1 MEQKPSEI
9 IETFL
14 DLMEQ
19 SHTEFNSS
27 KSKVDYYN
35 KHTYE
40 LVHMLEDCPDDSL
53 LEFAQQWRQ
62 ETQDRRRERD
72 NMALWDALHKF
83 GSSDQNKPFLKRLK
97 GLITEQKRTEEYLET
112 PPEQR
117 EFKGGAE

>member
-1 MEQKPSEI
+1 MEQKPSEV
-9 IETFL
+9 IEAFL
-14 DLMEQ
+14 ALMEQ
-19 SHTEFNSS
+19 SHTEYNNS
-27 KSKVDYYN
+27 KGKVDYYN

-40 LVHMLEDCPDDSL
+40 LVHMLEDCPDESL

-62 ETQDRRRERD
+62 ETQDRRKERD
-72 NMALWDALHKF
+72 NMALWENIHKF
-83 GSSDQNKPFLKRLK
+83 GSSENNKPFLKRLK

>member
-1 MEQKPSEI
+1 MEQKPSEV
-9 IETFL
+9 IEAFL
-14 DLMEQ
+14 ALIDQ
-19 SHTEFNSS
+19 SHTEYNNS
-27 KSKVDYYN
+27 KGKVDYFN

-40 LVHMLEDCPDDSL
+40 LVHTLEDCPDEDL
-53 LEFAQQWRQ
+53 LEFAQQWLQ
-62 ETQDRRRERD
+62 ETQDRRKERD

>member
-1 MEQKPSEI
+1 MEQKPSEVL
-9 IETFL
+9 ETFL
-14 DLMEQ
+14 ALMEQ
-19 SHTEFNSS
+19 SHTEYNNS
-27 KSKVDYYN
+27 KGKVDYFN

-40 LVHMLEDCPDDSL
+40 LVHTLEDCPDEDL
-53 LEFAQQWRQ
+53 LEFARQWRQ
-62 ETQDRRRERD
+62 ETQDRRKERD

>member
-1 MEQKPSEI
+1 MEQKPSEVL
-9 IETFL
+9 ETFL
-14 DLMEQ
+14 ALMEQ
-19 SHTEFNSS
+19 SHTEYNNS
-27 KSKVDYYN
+27 KGKVDYFN

-40 LVHMLEDCPDDSL
+40 LVHTLEDCPDEDL

-62 ETQDRRRERD
+62 ETQDRRKERD
-72 NMALWDALHKF
+72 NMAIWDALHKF

>member
-1 MEQKPSEI
+1 MEQKPSEVL
-9 IETFL
+9 ETFL
-14 DLMEQ
+14 ALMEQ
-19 SHTEFNSS
+19 SHTEYNNS
-27 KSKVDYYN
+27 KGKVDYFN

-40 LVHMLEDCPDDSL
+40 LVHTLEDCPDEDL
-53 LEFAQQWRQ
+53 LEFAQQWLQ
-62 ETQDRRRERD
+62 ETQDRRKERD